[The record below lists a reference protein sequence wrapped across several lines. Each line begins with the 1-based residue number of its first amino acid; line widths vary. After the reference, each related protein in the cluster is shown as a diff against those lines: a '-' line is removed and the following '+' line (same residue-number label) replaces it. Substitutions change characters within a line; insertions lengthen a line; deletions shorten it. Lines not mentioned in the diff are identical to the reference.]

1 MFATRANGAAHPATG
16 ENPSAKTRT
25 RIIDCD
31 VHHQFDDVK
40 GNATYEDAI
49 GCLPSVA
56 NMWQQNVIDFA
67 RASENR
73 TAQKA
78 KRAENACHRASPLG
92 GVPS

>member
-1 MFATRANGAAHPATG
+1 LQTWTSCS
-16 ENPSAKTRT
+16 PSGSAS
-25 RIIDCD
+25 
-31 VHHQFDDVK
+31 VHHQFDDAK

-67 RASENR
+67 KASENR

-78 KRAENACHRASPLG
+78 KRAEYRPEERLR
-92 GVPS
+92 